1 MLIIRVVTPDA
12 SLKATSLLGRT
23 PRMRTSIGMISEETF
38 KDVRVVIAQVFSD
51 DAHFYLWID
60 GQEILS
66 EPQASIDLIGLHGG
80 PKDLSKG
87 SLQGSHRHTEFGR
100 DPRHPKLR
108 VSVIKRNH
116 MMCKACGCVELF
128 GDCARGNLAPN
139 VSNHCERLVFRAR
152 KDGLITPRHDQCTKR
167 IFQIFSDQERTS
179 WAKPS

>member
-1 MLIIRVVTPDA
+1 MLIIRVATPDA

-23 PRMRTSIGMISEETF
+23 PRMRTSISMISEETF
-38 KDVRVVIAQVFSD
+38 KDVRIVIAQVFCD

-60 GQEILS
+60 RQEILS
-66 EPQASIDLIGLHGG
+66 EPQSSIDLIALHGRS
-80 PKDLSKG
+80 KELSKG
-87 SLQGSHRHTEFGR
+87 SLQSSRRHTEFGR

-128 GDCARGNLAPN
+128 GDFARGNLAPN
-139 VSNHCERLVFRAR
+139 ISNHCERLVFRAR

>member
-1 MLIIRVVTPDA
+1 MPVA
-12 SLKATSLLGRT
+12 SLKATSLFGRT
-23 PRMRTSIGMISEETF
+23 PRMRTSISMISEETF
-38 KDVRVVIAQVFSD
+38 KDVRIVIAQVFSD

-60 GQEILS
+60 RQEILS
-66 EPQASIDLIGLHGG
+66 EPQPSTDLIALHGR

-87 SLQGSHRHTEFGR
+87 SLQSSCRHTEFGR
-100 DPRHPKLR
+100 DPRHPKLHM
-108 VSVIKRNH
+108 SVIKRNH

-139 VSNHCERLVFRAR
+139 FSNHCERLVFNAR

-167 IFQIFSDQERTS
+167 IFQIFSDREGTS